1 MIRVVGKLPKSIDVS
16 GINLDRVLVLMFDGS
31 PLDVDIHGV
40 DPRITYIIT
49 NRRREQMAEYL
60 DEGFYCVA
68 FGVEYADLTYDMIY
82 EFLLTDYELNSQ
94 MYKSSRL
101 HDLYK
106 NKLSLFD
113 AIMTILVSIRNRDA
127 ASLTS
132 AVKYNLEDA
141 ISGLNDIRNII
152 EFSQDMTGIQG
163 KFQALEAK
171 VKELTEN
178 AKTANPEAME
188 MAQASI
194 QQLQSALDK
203 KQQEIDILTSDN
215 KDLSD
220 KVNSLQAA
228 GSDVVPASKFN
239 QLMADKQLVDQQ
251 LAVARTEK
259 ASLEQ
264 RLAAVDKVA
273 AVSTPTDAFGQ
284 AALIESL
291 KQELEL
297 TKKVSPAEKVMG
309 MLPIITD
316 QLALKTPYVLQLK
329 EIKPAVYM
337 NSLIRWTVLML
348 KSGFVRSKGKAPLIL
363 VFDNLM
369 DQFRINKYQ
378 KHGFAI
384 NSVPNPPNFVVV
396 TNDLS
401 ILFLKEVL
409 KIQKYD
415 FVMVIDRLGA
425 LRSVANSDKTL
436 TYYLIDSPE
445 DISDFSLDPQACIG
459 FYKNDG
465 SCKYF
470 TEPSPDTALI
480 KGDRRVSRVGQNGW
494 ITEILRGLQIIE
506 ND

>member
-1 MIRVVGKLPKSIDVS
+1 
-16 GINLDRVLVLMFDGS
+16 
-31 PLDVDIHGV
+31 
-40 DPRITYIIT
+40 
-49 NRRREQMAEYL
+49 
-60 DEGFYCVA
+60 
-68 FGVEYADLTYDMIY
+68 
-82 EFLLTDYELNSQ
+82 
-94 MYKSSRL
+94 
-101 HDLYK
+101 
-106 NKLSLFD
+106 
-113 AIMTILVSIRNRDA
+113 
-127 ASLTS
+127 
-132 AVKYNLEDA
+132 
-141 ISGLNDIRNII
+141 
-152 EFSQDMTGIQG
+152 
-163 KFQALEAK
+163 
-171 VKELTEN
+171 
-178 AKTANPEAME
+178 
-188 MAQASI
+188 
-194 QQLQSALDK
+194 
-203 KQQEIDILTSDN
+203 
-215 KDLSD
+215 
-220 KVNSLQAA
+220 
-228 GSDVVPASKFN
+228 
-239 QLMADKQLVDQQ
+239 
-251 LAVARTEK
+251 
-259 ASLEQ
+259 
-264 RLAAVDKVA
+264 
-273 AVSTPTDAFGQ
+273 
-284 AALIESL
+284 
-291 KQELEL
+291 
-297 TKKVSPAEKVMG
+297 
-309 MLPIITD
+309 
-316 QLALKTPYVLQLK
+316 
-329 EIKPAVYM
+329 
-337 NSLIRWTVLML
+337 ML